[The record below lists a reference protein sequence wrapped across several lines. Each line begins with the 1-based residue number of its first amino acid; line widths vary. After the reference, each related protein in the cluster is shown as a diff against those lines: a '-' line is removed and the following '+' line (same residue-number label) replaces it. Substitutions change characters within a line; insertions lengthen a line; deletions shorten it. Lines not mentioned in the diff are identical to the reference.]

1 MKMGSEWIDA
11 GLLRHFEAE
20 GTDAH
25 RLCTIDGGW
34 VERFGRDVLISYR
47 TDAARDRLVRELE
60 EWRASVE
67 TTFDRVFE
75 RFLPK
80 RNEERSA
87 PRLVSGNADK
97 APETIATEHG

>member
-1 MKMGSEWIDA
+1 MKTTWVDNE
-11 GLLRHFEAE
+11 LLTRFEAE
-20 GTDAH
+20 GTNAH

-47 TDAARDRLVRELE
+47 TDAARDRLVCELE
-60 EWRASVE
+60 EWRAAVE

-97 APETIATEHG
+97 APETIATEHGL